1 MEKKYYV
8 SPEFEVIE
16 FEEED
21 IIVSSGEITGEK
33 TIDLPIHPVVPN

>member
-21 IIVSSGEITGEK
+21 VIVSSGEK
-33 TIDLPIHPVVPN
+33 TIDMPIHPVVPN